1 MQELGYDNNPL
12 RQVREASNEA
22 NHGDG
27 YDPNK
32 QGAHLCDFC
41 GVELMGGEYELLK
54 DGRERC
60 NRCSMTAVK
69 KAEDFKVLYKTVL
82 RNMEAFYGIKLN
94 VAIKVRTTNAEK
106 IAKHVGMKFTATP
119 GFDGRV
125 LGFAKRD
132 KNGYSLYIENGSPKL
147 AAIATIAHEL
157 THIWQYLNW
166 NENELTKKYGK
177 QNMLEVYEGMAK
189 WAEIQYLMLMN
200 EKSYAKRQ
208 EIATRMRNDEYG
220 RGFIIYA
227 DKYPLSN
234 DSNVIRTPFKEN
246 PPL

>member
-1 MQELGYDNNPL
+1 
-12 RQVREASNEA
+12 
-22 NHGDG
+22 
-27 YDPNK
+27 
-32 QGAHLCDFC
+32 
-41 GVELMGGEYELLK
+41 
-54 DGRERC
+54 
-60 NRCSMTAVK
+60 MTAVK
-69 KAEDFKVLYKTVL
+69 KVEDFKTLYKTVL

-94 VAIKVRTTNAEK
+94 VAVKVRTTNAK
-106 IAKHVGMKFTATP
+106 QIAKHVGMQFVATP

-125 LGFAKRD
+125 LGFAQKD
-132 KNGYSLYIENGSPKL
+132 KTGYSLYIENGSPKL
-147 AAIATIAHEL
+147 AATATIAHEL

-166 NENELTKKYGK
+166 NESELAKKYGK

-208 EIATRMRNDEYG
+208 EITTRLRNDEYG

-234 DSNVIRTPFKEN
+234 DSSVTRTPFKEI